1 MKAKNYFT
9 TKRIAFLATFVAL
22 ITVATM
28 VVQIPSPG
36 GQGYINVGDSLIF
49 VCAVFF
55 DPVFAF
61 VAGGIGSA
69 LADLLV
75 GWVSYAPFTFFIKGC
90 EGLVACLLIRL
101 FKKLKLNKSAGF
113 AVGMLAGGL
122 CMSVGYFFADLL
134 VYGIGMG
141 VANLPFN
148 FVQAGA
154 NVVLGFALAVVL
166 GRVKG
171 VKKVLSLENED

>member
-55 DPVFAF
+55 DPIFAF
-61 VAGGIGSA
+61 VAGGLGSA
-69 LADLLV
+69 LADLFA
-75 GWVSYAPFTFFIKGC
+75 GWVSYAPFTLLTKGL
-90 EGLVACLLIRL
+90 EGFVACLLIRL
-101 FKKLKLNKSAGF
+101 FKKTKFNKLAGY
-113 AVGMLAGGL
+113 AVGMLAGGVV
-122 CMSVGYFFADLL
+122 MSVGYFFADLVL
-134 VYGIGMG
+134 FGIGMG

-154 NVVLGFALAVVL
+154 NLVLGFVLACALGKA
-166 GRVKG
+166 KG
-171 VKKVLSLENED
+171 VCNLFDMDKKD

>member
-1 MKAKNYFT
+1 MKAKNYFS
-9 TKRIAFLATFVAL
+9 TKRLCFMATFTALVA
-22 ITVATM
+22 VATM

-49 VCAVFF
+49 ACAVFF
-55 DPVFAF
+55 DPLFAF
-61 VAGGIGSA
+61 IAGGLGSA
-69 LADLLV
+69 FADIFA
-75 GWVSYAPFTFFIKGC
+75 GWVSYAPFTFIIKGC
-90 EGLVACLLIRL
+90 EGLVACLVLRL
-101 FKKLKLNKSAGF
+101 LKKLRVKTF
-113 AVGMLAGGL
+113 ACYALAMFLGGL
-122 CMSVGYFFADLL
+122 CMAVGYFFADLF

-154 NVVLGFALAVVL
+154 NLVLGFALAVVL

>member
-49 VCAVFF
+49 ACAVFF
-55 DPVFAF
+55 DPLFAF
-61 VAGGIGSA
+61 IAGGLGSA
-69 LADLLV
+69 LADV
-75 GWVSYAPFTFFIKGC
+75 FAGWVSYAPFTFVIKGC
-90 EGLVACLLIRL
+90 EGLVTCLAISVL
-101 FKKLKLNKSAGF
+101 KKVKLKTVLSY
-113 AVGMLAGGL
+113 AVAMFLGGL
-122 CMSVGYFFADLL
+122 CMAVGYFFADLVL
-134 VYGIGMG
+134 FGIGMG

-154 NVVLGFALAVVL
+154 NIVLGFALATVL
-166 GRVKG
+166 SNVKG
-171 VKKVLSLENED
+171 VKKVLSLDNED

>member
-61 VAGGIGSA
+61 VAGGLGSA
-69 LADLLV
+69 LADLFA
-75 GWVSYAPFTFFIKGC
+75 GWVSYAPFTLLTKGL
-90 EGLVACLLIRL
+90 EGFVACLLIRL
-101 FKKLKLNKSAGF
+101 FKKTKFNKLAGY
-113 AVGMLAGGL
+113 AVGMVAGGVV
-122 CMSVGYFFADLL
+122 MSVGYFFADLVL
-134 VYGIGMG
+134 FGIGMG

-154 NVVLGFALAVVL
+154 NLVLGFALAAVL